1 MAQYYWTAADYAVGS
16 VTPNTDG
23 TLGESNTTNPATL
36 VIDEIIDDGANGRAW
51 HTDSGSDTPKYWRYL
66 PAGESSIVEVYATW
80 RGAGFYPT
88 ARIGFRNING
98 YGYTLHFGAS
108 RDGSTSI
115 VKHNGWPDSNGTSI
129 WSLGS
134 GTSTS
139 KHHVRLRYEAGVIYF
154 KWWLDGDPEPSSWN
168 AQVAD
173 NTYSPPFWAIIGE
186 HRRESYWYDWGIGT
200 GGDPAPTSAGG
211 GQTISESIGLGI
223 AAGVSPSAT
232 ASAIDAVSLSKAF
245 GAFLTAKAIVQ
256 ESISV
261 ATSTDILDSS
271 SATANE
277 TLTLG
282 IALSLIA
289 QETAG
294 FLVTESIVLGMA
306 AQDRAEAT
314 ATAKATLALSESLGL
329 SLSEKAT
336 ATDAVLLAARAAIAA
351 SSRATVT
358 GILTIASS
366 YALNAYYGNIISEA
380 IGLAHRAGLNV
391 SAASTARADVTI
403 ALAASLVNAARAL
416 AEAGVGVGSV
426 IDITIGESA
435 AAVRVELP
443 SGRTLY
449 VRADPRT
456 YYIRKQDRTDR
467 VK

>member
-1 MAQYYWTAADYAVGS
+1 MAQYSYDFSSKPVGS
-16 VTPNTDG
+16 GPPAGWTEIGTSGKVSVADHAVYGRGLRVTNLNTAPFDMACIWTDLGTVSRPLEVVARYLAVNNETTLGGLLALADTTNWNAYVAALIPRDINQTFQFSRCDAGARTNLWTNNNPPVVPDTPYWARIRFNTDG
-23 TLGESNTTNPATL
+23 TINL
-36 VIDEIIDDGANGRAW
+36 
-51 HTDSGSDTPKYWRYL
+51 KYWK
-66 PAGESSIVEVYATW
+66 G
-80 RGAGFYPT
+80 
-88 ARIGFRNING
+88 
-98 YGYTLHFGAS
+98 
-108 RDGSTSI
+108 
-115 VKHNGWPDSNGTSI
+115 
-129 WSLGS
+129 
-134 GTSTS
+134 
-139 KHHVRLRYEAGVIYF
+139 
-154 KWWLDGDPEPSSWN
+154 GDPEPSTWMHTLTDAMYSSGYVGVEI
-168 AQVAD
+168 QRF
-173 NTYSPPFWAIIGE
+173 NTYYYFWIGV
-186 HRRESYWYDWGIGT
+186 GT
-200 GGDPAPTSAGG
+200 NGDSAPTSAGG

-289 QETAG
+289 HETAG

-306 AQDRAEAT
+306 ARIGAEAT
-314 ATAKATLALSESLGL
+314 ATAKATLVLSESLGL

-391 SAASTARADVTI
+391 SAAATARADVTI

-426 IDITIGESA
+426 IDITISESA
-435 AAVRVELP
+435 VTVRVELP

-456 YYIRKQDRTDR
+456 YCIRKQDRTDR